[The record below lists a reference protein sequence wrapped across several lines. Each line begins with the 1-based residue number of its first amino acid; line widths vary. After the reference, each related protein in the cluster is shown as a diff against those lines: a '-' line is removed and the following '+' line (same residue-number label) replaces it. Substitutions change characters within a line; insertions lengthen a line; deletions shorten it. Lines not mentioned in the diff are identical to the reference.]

1 MSGGL
6 GGLKSVASRNMLGG
20 AGSGSGSGLGSGLG
34 SAPGPPGSVI
44 GGALVPSPASTGNAS
59 AGAGGGY
66 ERDTEET
73 MRTRESLDI

>member
-20 AGSGSGSGLGSGLG
+20 AGSGSGSGLGS
-34 SAPGPPGSVI
+34 APGPPGSVI
-44 GGALVPSPASTGNAS
+44 GGALVSSPASTGNTS

>member
-20 AGSGSGSGLGSGLG
+20 AGSGSGSG

-44 GGALVPSPASTGNAS
+44 GGALVSSPASTGNAS
-59 AGAGGGY
+59 AGAGGRY

>member
-20 AGSGSGSGLGSGLG
+20 AGSGSGLGLG

-44 GGALVPSPASTGNAS
+44 GGALVSSPASTGNAS

>member
-20 AGSGSGSGLGSGLG
+20 AGSGSGLG

-44 GGALVPSPASTGNAS
+44 GGALVSSPASTGNAS

>member
-20 AGSGSGSGLGSGLG
+20 AGSGSGSGLGLG

-44 GGALVPSPASTGNAS
+44 GGALVSSPASTGNAS
-59 AGAGGGY
+59 AGVGGGY

>member
-20 AGSGSGSGLGSGLG
+20 AGSGSGSGLG